1 MAAGGADTRKVAG
14 VNVADWAAE
23 ADRVA
28 SSSPPYAFGRPTG
41 QLPKG
46 VAADACYSLTG
57 EALWGRAKPE
67 ERLALVH
74 AFASNSHVV
83 FFELANAGAPDA
95 IAEAWGD
102 ALKSNA
108 TLTSLNL
115 ESNAIGTAGVKA
127 LAAGVKANTSLREL
141 KLANQKGAS
150 ATQAAEEELAAAVS
164 GHPKLTKLTLDAKS
178 TRARDTIEKALR
190 ANQDRARQERRTSV
204 PKINLTSPL
213 KVLSAKR
220 LSRTSKTAG
229 GEDSAPRS
237 ARKGSTIG
245 NLLRKASLMSSS
257 GGAASPRGARK
268 ASVLDRIGAA
278 LSPRGTSNA
287 SRADGSVASA
297 ASGGGGAES
306 PRKGSVFSIKDRMK
320 QLQKGGGV
328 PTPKAAPSSAPTS
341 KVSVPAGLR
350 SMVLTPPGSAPV
362 SGRSAAPSTEGGG
375 GEPVALEHVNLQRA
389 AAPKRR
395 PRKARGA
402 S

>member
-41 QLPKG
+41 QVPKG

-67 ERLALVH
+67 ERVALVR

-95 IAEAWGD
+95 IAEAFGD
-102 ALKSNA
+102 ALKSNS

-127 LAAGVKANTSLREL
+127 LASGVKANTSLREL

-164 GHPKLTKLTLDAKS
+164 SHPKLTKLTLDAKS

-229 GEDSAPRS
+229 GEDSAPKS
-237 ARKGSTIG
+237 ARKVDDREPAAEGEPDE
-245 NLLRKASLMSSS
+245 LLGRR
-257 GGAASPRGARK
+257 GVAARRAQG
-268 ASVLDRIGAA
+268 SVLDRIGAA

-297 ASGGGGAES
+297 ASGGGGGES

-320 QLQKGGGV
+320 ALQKGGGV
-328 PTPKAAPSSAPTS
+328 PTPKAAPTS

-350 SMVLTPPGSAPV
+350 SMVLTPPGSAPP
-362 SGRSAAPSTEGGG
+362 SGRSAAPSTE

>member
-1 MAAGGADTRKVAG
+1 M
-14 VNVADWAAE
+14 
-23 ADRVA
+23 
-28 SSSPPYAFGRPTG
+28 
-41 QLPKG
+41 
-46 VAADACYSLTG
+46 AADACYSLTG

-67 ERLALVH
+67 ERLALVR

-83 FFELANAGAPDA
+83 CFELANSGAPDA
-95 IAEAWGD
+95 IAEAFGD

-127 LAAGVKANTSLREL
+127 LASGVKANTSLREL

-164 GHPKLTKLTLDAKS
+164 SHPKLTKLTLDAKS

-229 GEDSAPRS
+229 GEDSAPKS

-257 GGAASPRGARK
+257 GGAASPAARARRRCSIGSAPRSRRAGRRRVARRRVGRERRERRRRRREPAEGERLLDQGPDEAAAEGRRRADAERGA
-268 ASVLDRIGAA
+268 VVGAVVEGERA
-278 LSPRGTSNA
+278 RGPA
-287 SRADGSVASA
+287 IDGA
-297 ASGGGGAES
+297 
-306 PRKGSVFSIKDRMK
+306 
-320 QLQKGGGV
+320 
-328 PTPKAAPSSAPTS
+328 
-341 KVSVPAGLR
+341 
-350 SMVLTPPGSAPV
+350 TPPGSAPV
-362 SGRSAAPSTEGGG
+362 SGRSAAPSTAGRRRRAGG
-375 GEPVALEHVNLQRA
+375 ARA
-389 AAPKRR
+389 RQPA
-395 PRKARGA
+395 ARGGA
-402 S
+402 EEEAEEGAGR